1 VITSRADN
9 FSIIFLSFSFFSFSM
24 RAPMT
29 PLAVIKGL
37 EKTYPLFKTALAY
50 KTDWQLLFAVSL
62 SAQTTDANVN
72 RATAVLFTE
81 LPSIE
86 AIANA
91 PIAKLEKFVHS
102 VGYYQTKA
110 KNLKAAAKQLLSE
123 YNGRVPATMEE
134 LITLPGVGR
143 KTANVFLHVWH
154 NRTEGVVVD
163 THIFRV
169 SNRTGVSSGKT
180 PQQVERDVMQSLD
193 KKYWIQ
199 YGNLTIQHGRQICDA
214 RKPRCDVCPLNKQC
228 PAAFQFKHFHVVK
241 PPKI

>member
-1 VITSRADN
+1 
-9 FSIIFLSFSFFSFSM
+9 M

-123 YNGRVPATMEE
+123 YNGRVPA
-134 LITLPGVGR
+134 LWKNLLH
-143 KTANVFLHVWH
+143 FLV
-154 NRTEGVVVD
+154 
-163 THIFRV
+163 
-169 SNRTGVSSGKT
+169 
-180 PQQVERDVMQSLD
+180 L
-193 KKYWIQ
+193 
-199 YGNLTIQHGRQICDA
+199 
-214 RKPRCDVCPLNKQC
+214 
-228 PAAFQFKHFHVVK
+228 VVK
-241 PPKI
+241 QRMCSCMSGTIALKEWLSTHTSFV